1 MKKSKM
7 SQKLQKHGNLY
18 DELEFEDTLESHNK
32 NIEWKIKMNSLWT
45 MILIS

>member
-1 MKKSKM
+1 MKKSKD
-7 SQKLQKHGNLY
+7 LY

-45 MILIS
+45 MILIYKRLH